1 MSPSEQASRACV
13 SHSKSEPIYLLDRLC
28 ALQHC
33 DSNHT
38 ANQLFQSSSNLLRHK
53 SNNTL
58 FFVLL
63 VCSLGHIVCVG
74 GGYMVA
80 LPWKSCCCSGLA
92 AVEVGIS
99 VGSENKQFRGVK
111 THQAPLSIFFC
122 VSVWCVGCGVYCLCG
137 IRCVGC
143 IAGGV

>member
-1 MSPSEQASRACV
+1 MHEMKPEHQTQLP
-13 SHSKSEPIYLLDRLC
+13 SKSPVPTTTMHQAQDQAMVLCGAVWAVVVVLLSMLC
-28 ALQHC
+28 CVVCGVVCGVVCDGALQHC

-99 VGSENKQFRGVK
+99 VGSETNSLEV
-111 THQAPLSIFFC
+111 
-122 VSVWCVGCGVYCLCG
+122 
-137 IRCVGC
+137 
-143 IAGGV
+143 